1 MSSNDNNKIM
11 KKEPEQQVDDDE
23 RYCDNEKC
31 PYASYICFEEFGECE
46 ECSKPATESLAYGC
60 LSVGLCKEHYAISW
74 AEHPANPENCFS
86 SDEDEDEEEE
96 EWETIYNE
104 DYKEKQTDEDGR
116 EYLDYLT
123 YGGGPCG
130 GYMAY
135 TDNNAVNSWHFEFG
149 FDKRRLTRLHNQ
161 KLIMRRNPDM
171 PSRYKGAQGFQ
182 VRVVEE

>member
-1 MSSNDNNKIM
+1 M

-96 EWETIYNE
+96 EWETIYKE
-104 DYKEKQTDEDGR
+104 DYKEKQTVR
-116 EYLDYLT
+116 
-123 YGGGPCG
+123 
-130 GYMAY
+130 MV
-135 TDNNAVNSWHFEFG
+135 VNTF
-149 FDKRRLTRLHNQ
+149 
-161 KLIMRRNPDM
+161 II
-171 PSRYKGAQGFQ
+171 
-182 VRVVEE
+182 